1 MKFSLNSRSLRSIS
15 SRFSYVASA
24 AAAVAAVVAVALVAG
39 GGGAVASPGPL
50 DIKSQMCNKTWGK
63 HRGTSEENIPFKGS
77 PLAAGCKMAGR

>member
-15 SRFSYVASA
+15 SRFSYVAA
-24 AAAVAAVVAVALVAG
+24 AAAAAAAVVAVALVA

-63 HRGTSEENIPFKGS
+63 LRGTSEENIPSKGS